1 MRRLTLALVVALAAW
16 GCAAPT
22 PTPAP
27 SDGLTGPPGAGTI
40 VFGMA
45 FSEETSAITAP
56 AAIFPR
62 GYAGIVWFIAT
73 FDEPPGA
80 PSLTVTVTRGS
91 GETAAQVSSHP
102 IPVADPGSTRLAEGR
117 SLAELGAL
125 QPGAYV
131 MRFTRGS
138 TVLAEGSFEVA

>member
-1 MRRLTLALVVALAAW
+1 MRRLTLALVVMLAAW

-22 PTPAP
+22 PTPVA
-27 SDGLTGPPGAGTI
+27 SDDATGPPGAGTI

-45 FSEETSAITAP
+45 FSEETSTITAP

-62 GYAGIVWFIAT
+62 GYAGIVWFIASLS
-73 FDEPPGA
+73 EPPGA
-80 PSLTVTVTRGS
+80 PSVTVTVIRGT
-91 GETAAQVSSHP
+91 GETAAQVWSHQT
-102 IPVADPGSTRLAEGR
+102 PVADPGSPRLAEGR